1 VRREKFNSVSH
12 GREDDRVIHI
22 SNCIND
28 GGISMSEKCRIVST
42 WNLEKKKLRTPEIN
56 ENSIFEENITV
67 VHITLNKMEK

>member
-1 VRREKFNSVSH
+1 
-12 GREDDRVIHI
+12 
-22 SNCIND
+22 
-28 GGISMSEKCRIVST
+28 MSEKCRIVST